1 MAFGSLLLFLSDANL
16 SNMYRR
22 LTHGRADA
30 GKLGLCLGN
39 GLPQLC
45 PAAIGQV
52 DLPPVDL
59 ETLLLELQ
67 QHPVPRRVGLP
78 YLIPNHLKQQKTQP
92 QFIAPCARG
101 TAKATTKQEGEKNRW
116 N

>member
-1 MAFGSLLLFLSDANL
+1 
-16 SNMYRR
+16 
-22 LTHGRADA
+22 
-30 GKLGLCLGN
+30 
-39 GLPQLC
+39 
-45 PAAIGQV
+45 
-52 DLPPVDL
+52 
-59 ETLLLELQ
+59 
-67 QHPVPRRVGLP
+67 VGLP